1 MDTQTLQ
8 RLRTELEAAS
18 TLHLALGRIAQR
30 ATPNAPTAWTGPLL
44 EELEELAADDGSFS
58 HASLAEIRRRSGAA
72 LVAQFHAV
80 VAALS
85 KATPA
90 AQPGLQELLNAVLV
104 TGTQDASIPASAS
117 IPGVLSSLSRSAGLQ
132 LEATMRAAM
141 LARDGLPVAPPPAP
155 KPTVDGKKRA
165 PKSTATAPRPKK
177 KPGRRKPVAP
187 KKKPA
192 AQKPVAKKP
201 AVARQAAAAK
211 KPTRGLAA
219 KKPTPQKKKAPTR
232 ASKPRR

>member
-18 TLHLALGRIAQR
+18 TLHLALGRLAQR
-30 ATPNAPTAWTGPLL
+30 ASPTAPTAWTGPLL

-58 HASLAEIRRRSGAA
+58 HASLADIRRRSGSA

-80 VAALS
+80 VAALA
-85 KATPA
+85 KAPA
-90 AQPGLQELLNAVLV
+90 AERPGLQKLLDAVLV
-104 TGTQDASIPASAS
+104 TGTQDSSIPASAS

-141 LARDGLPVAPPPAP
+141 LARDGLPPEAPPAP
-155 KPTVDGKKRA
+155 KA
-165 PKSTATAPRPKK
+165 EPKK
-177 KPGRRKPVAP
+177 TEPKKAEPKKTEPKKTEGRKPTRAVA

-192 AQKPVAKKP
+192 ASAKKKAPARPVAKKARRPPTKP
-201 AVARQAAAAK
+201 ASARKSATARPGKAK
-211 KPTRGLAA
+211 KP
-219 KKPTPQKKKAPTR
+219 
-232 ASKPRR
+232 SKPNR